1 MQEQCYISCHYNQRE
16 GSGMAEKAGMIRW
29 FLAELPKLR
38 ESGVIDSGTE
48 EKLQHHYRE
57 RLAGVPSAQKYF
69 LLALS
74 IVGSVLIA
82 GGIILL
88 FNYNWDMFTKTTR
101 IAIAFL
107 PTALGAALSVFTLTT
122 NRSQA
127 WREGSAVLTAAG
139 TAVAIALLSQIYH
152 TGGTLNEF
160 MTLVLLLALPLIY
173 IFDSISLTTLY
184 CVGLFMTLG
193 GWSDQTNLPMVSC
206 LLAGILPF
214 AGWHL
219 VREKSPYRIWMRYLA
234 MGFAVFAFSAFGG
247 KYSIG
252 LMLYTGGAVFM
263 LAGMEPRDKEEGM
276 LRNPWMPAS
285 FFFLLVLLSIGTCS
299 GGRIFQIHSYGKTT
313 DGILYFWLAEGVLLL
328 LFVLLFLRDYLRKQV
343 DFHRF
348 MMLIL
353 VAVALLGTLFE
364 AYKADNIYMRLAMIV
379 YMGVLGV
386 TLLIRGC
393 RETSMLAFNGGLLM
407 CALLI
412 GLRFFDA
419 DIGLLAR
426 AIGFIVLGVG
436 FIGAN
441 IFFSRRLARAK
452 NAEVNHA

>member
-1 MQEQCYISCHYNQRE
+1 
-16 GSGMAEKAGMIRW
+16 MAEKVGMIRW
-29 FLAELPKLR
+29 FLEELPKLR
-38 ESGVIDSGTE
+38 EAGVIDSGTE
-48 EKLQHHYRE
+48 EKLQKHYRE
-57 RLAGVPSAQKYF
+57 RLAEAPSPQKYF

-107 PTALGAALSVFTLTT
+107 PMALGAAVSVFTLTT
-122 NRSQA
+122 GRSQA

-139 TAVAIALLSQIYH
+139 TAVAIALLSHIYH
-152 TGGTLNEF
+152 TGGTLSEF
-160 MTLVLLLALPLIY
+160 MTLVLLLALPLVY
-173 IFDSISLTTLY
+173 IFNSISLTTLY

-193 GWSDQTNLPMVSC
+193 TWNEQTNLPMVFG

-234 MGFAVFAFSAFGG
+234 MGFAMFTLLAFGG
-247 KYSIG
+247 KYSAG
-252 LMLYTGGAVFM
+252 LMLYTAGAVFM
-263 LAGMEPRDKEEGM
+263 LASMGPRDKGEGM
-276 LRNPWMPAS
+276 LRNPWLPAS

-299 GGRIFQIHSYGKTT
+299 GGRIFQVHPSGKTLE
-313 DGILYFWLAEGVLLL
+313 GILYFWLAEGTFLILFAL
-328 LFVLLFLRDYLRKQV
+328 LFVRDYFRKRM
-343 DFHRF
+343 DFQRL

-353 VAVALLGTLFE
+353 IAAALLGTLLE
-364 AYKADNIYMRLAMIV
+364 AYRADNIYMRLALIV

-386 TLLIRGC
+386 TLLMRGC

-407 CALLI
+407 CVLLI

-426 AIGFIVLGVG
+426 AIGFIVLGLG

-441 IFFSRRLARAK
+441 ILFSRRLARAK
-452 NAEVNHA
+452 SMEVNHA

>member
-1 MQEQCYISCHYNQRE
+1 
-16 GSGMAEKAGMIRW
+16 MAEKAGMIRW
-29 FLAELPKLR
+29 FLEELPKLR

-107 PTALGAALSVFTLTT
+107 PMALGAALSVFTLTT
-122 NRSQA
+122 NRPQA
-127 WREGSAVLTAAG
+127 WREGSAVLTSAG

-152 TGGTLNEF
+152 TGGTLSEF

-173 IFDSISLTTLY
+173 IFDSISLATLY
-184 CVGLFMTLG
+184 CVGLFMTLD
-193 GWSDQTNLPMVSC
+193 GWDVRLNFPMCFC

-219 VREKSPYRIWMRYLA
+219 VREASPYRIWMRYLA
-234 MGFAVFAFSAFGG
+234 MGFTLFAFIAFGTLL
-247 KYSIG
+247 SIG
-252 LMLYTGGAVFM
+252 LVLFTICAVFM
-263 LAGMEPRDKEEGM
+263 FAAIEPREKGEH
-276 LRNPWMPAS
+276 LLKNPWLPAS
-285 FFFLLVLLSIGTCS
+285 FLLLLVLLSVGTCI
-299 GGRIFQIHSYGKTT
+299 GGRIFKAELYRGNAA
-313 DGILYFWLAEGVLLL
+313 GIEYYWLTEAFFLILFIL
-328 LFVLLFLRDYLRKQV
+328 LFVRDYFRKHM
-343 DFHRF
+343 DFHRV
-348 MMLIL
+348 MLLIL
-353 VAVALLGTLFE
+353 IGLGFMGAILESINT
-364 AYKADNIYMRLAMIV
+364 DNVYTRLAMNV
-379 YMGVLGV
+379 YMGVFGIM
-386 TLLIRGC
+386 LILRGC

-426 AIGFIVLGVG
+426 AIGFIVLGLG

-441 IFFSRRLARAK
+441 VFFSRRLARAK

>member
-1 MQEQCYISCHYNQRE
+1 
-16 GSGMAEKAGMIRW
+16 MAEKAGMIRW
-29 FLAELPKLR
+29 FLEELPKLR
-38 ESGVIDSGTE
+38 ESGIIDSGTE
-48 EKLQHHYRE
+48 EKLQNHYRE
-57 RLAGVPSAQKYF
+57 RLEKAPSPQKYF

-107 PTALGAALSVFTLTT
+107 PVALGAALSVFTLTT

-127 WREGSAVLTAAG
+127 WREGSAVLTSAG

-160 MTLVLLLALPLIY
+160 MTLVLLLALPLVY
-173 IFDSISLTTLY
+173 IFNSVALATLY
-184 CVGLFMTLG
+184 CVGLFMTPG
-193 GWSDQTNLPMVSC
+193 GWSGHTPLPMLAC

-219 VREKSPYRIWMRYLA
+219 VREASPYRIWMRYLA
-234 MGFAVFAFSAFGG
+234 MGFALFAFIVFGE

-252 LMLYTGGAVFM
+252 LMLYTAGAVFM
-263 LAGMEPRDKEEGM
+263 LASMGPRDKGDGM
-276 LRNPWMPAS
+276 LRNPWLPAS
-285 FFFLLVLLSIGTCS
+285 FLFLLILLSIGTCS
-299 GGRIFQIHSYGKTT
+299 GGRVFQIHTYSKTPE
-313 DGILYFWLAEGVLLL
+313 GILYFWLAEGAFLL

-348 MMLIL
+348 MMMTL

-364 AYKADNIYMRLAMIV
+364 AYKADSVYMRLVMIV

-386 TLLIRGC
+386 TLLMRGC

-407 CALLI
+407 CAILI

-426 AIGFIVLGVG
+426 AIGFIVLGLG

-452 NAEVNHA
+452 TAEVNHA